1 MQISADHF
9 LRSSLKITLSQ
20 LRLDE
25 QVTQSHNNLGT
36 IEPSVSH
43 IQRTLRLQKVHTPS
57 RRSLPRSENGI
68 WFLPEGM
75 AQDRQA
81 LGRFRREAKAAS
93 ASTIPTS
100 QSTTSARR
108 MARRSSHGILGWRDA
123 EAHDWET
130 YRSEVCP
137 NE

>member
-36 IEPSVSH
+36 IEPSVCH
-43 IQRTLRLQKVHTPS
+43 IQIGDATFTKVHTPS

-68 WFLPEGM
+68 WFLPEGV

-81 LGRFRREAKAAS
+81 LGRFRREAKTAS
-93 ASTIPTS
+93 ASTIPIHDIGE
-100 QSTTSARR
+100 R
-108 MARRSSHGILGWRDA
+108 MARRSSHGVLGWRDA